1 MKICPTCNAH
11 VTVLI
16 VSVQNG
22 QHFCHHCSGQVC
34 PTFMA
39 HYVLTLED
47 VLFLK
52 ACGVDPE
59 ITKIEEVMEEI
70 RRIGDPNAEE

>member
-1 MKICPTCNAH
+1 
-11 VTVLI
+11 
-16 VSVQNG
+16 
-22 QHFCHHCSGQVC
+22 
-34 PTFMA
+34 MA
-39 HYVLTLED
+39 HYVLTRED

-59 ITKIEEVMEEI
+59 ITRIEEVMEEI